1 MIETIKHLLGLCG
14 EPHLNLF
21 TFIILSA
28 LPMVYITLRK
38 KRNINE

>member
-14 EPHLNLF
+14 ELHLNLF
-21 TFIILSA
+21 TFIILAA
-28 LPMVYITLRK
+28 LPMLYITIRK